1 MNAVQCKMARAAVG
15 IGVRELA
22 AVAKVSPDT
31 VARLERGEPLRER
44 TVDAIRAA
52 LESAGV
58 EFTNG
63 DQPGVRLKMFKLKD
77 GGKNAFPMDP
87 TNSKFFG
94 FGASAEGKSVT
105 TWVED
110 FALDSLKNDI
120 HGSAEYLSTL
130 EANRARLFRIAQTKY
145 ERGVIERDGSVM
157 VNLKDL
163 ENDEGR

>member
-1 MNAVQCKMARAAVG
+1 
-15 IGVRELA
+15 
-22 AVAKVSPDT
+22 
-31 VARLERGEPLRER
+31 
-44 TVDAIRAA
+44 
-52 LESAGV
+52 
-58 EFTNG
+58 
-63 DQPGVRLKMFKLKD
+63 
-77 GGKNAFPMDP
+77 MDP

-94 FGASAEGKSVT
+94 FGARAAGKSVT
-105 TWVED
+105 IWVED

-145 ERGVIERDGSVM
+145 ERGVIGYDGSVV

>member
-1 MNAVQCKMARAAVG
+1 
-15 IGVRELA
+15 
-22 AVAKVSPDT
+22 
-31 VARLERGEPLRER
+31 
-44 TVDAIRAA
+44 
-52 LESAGV
+52 
-58 EFTNG
+58 
-63 DQPGVRLKMFKLKD
+63 MFKLKD

-105 TWVED
+105 TWLED

-130 EANRARLFRIAQTKY
+130 DANRARLFRIAQTKY